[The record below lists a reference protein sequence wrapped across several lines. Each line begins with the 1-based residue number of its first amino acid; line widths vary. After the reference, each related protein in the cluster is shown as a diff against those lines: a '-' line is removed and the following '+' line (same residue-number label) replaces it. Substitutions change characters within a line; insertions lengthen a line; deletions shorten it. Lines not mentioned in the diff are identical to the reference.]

1 MTSFPANL
9 LSVPIM
15 SASRTRNESDDEHN
29 DEETALLPNPIL
41 TPKSNSNEYSTTY
54 VKLCVIIFLVNIA
67 FQVLEPAQLRIYE
80 RIFCAQWYQEHKTDL
95 ALVDGQ
101 VPENLCKIP
110 AVQRQVS
117 SLRGWLE
124 FFEATPTLIMA
135 IPIGILADIFGRR
148 PFFRLELFAISLQQ
162 IWITVV
168 TFFPKKIPI
177 RAVWLEGIL
186 NFVSGGKMVAEMLVA
201 CVITDI
207 TPREQLPTAF
217 FRLNA
222 IAQLTQVLG
231 PAIAGS
237 LMHIDSWW
245 AILAGLLMLLAM
257 NALIL
262 TVPETLQRKQDYTTQ
277 SSFESDHDEL
287 GQAHSSMQ
295 YRFQSFR
302 RTTVIALRELAIV
315 WTDWRLLFLVLLYP
329 FRMFGNALGQLLQI
343 YVSNRYGWSL
353 ANAAFLYTLAAV
365 CAAIVLFTLMPWL
378 SDLVDR
384 RYGLSAI
391 QKNVVLTRVSI
402 LIIAVAYFVEGA
414 AATVPL
420 LIGGLVL
427 ESLGS
432 GLPSTLRALAGVLV
446 EQKDNGRVFSVLAI
460 SETLST
466 MFAFP
471 TTTSLFNVGL
481 EKGGGIWLG
490 LPFFVTAGMAA
501 AAFVVMSFLK
511 FEKSPRI

>member
-1 MTSFPANL
+1 MPN
-9 LSVPIM
+9 M
-15 SASRTRNESDDEHN
+15 SDSRTRNDSDNELG
-29 DEETALLPNPIL
+29 DEETALLPEAVSA
-41 TPKSNSNEYSTTY
+41 PKSQSDEHSATY
-54 VKLCVIIFLVNIA
+54 VKLCVIVFLVNIA
-67 FQVLEPAQLRIYE
+67 FQVLGPAQVRIYE
-80 RIFCAQWYQEHKTDL
+80 RIFCEQWYQEHNTDL

-101 VPENLCKIP
+101 IPEKLCKIP
-110 AVQRQVS
+110 VVQRQLS
-117 SLRGWLE
+117 SLRGWME

-135 IPIGILADIFGRR
+135 IPIGILADIYGRR
-148 PFFRLELFAISLQQ
+148 PFFRIELFAISLQQ
-162 IWITVV
+162 IWISVV
-168 TFFPKKIPI
+168 TLFPNKIPI
-177 RAVWLEGIL
+177 RAVWLEGIV
-186 NFVSGGKMVAEMLVA
+186 NFISGGKMVAEMLLA
-201 CVITDI
+201 CTITDI

-217 FRLNA
+217 FRFNA
-222 IAQLTQVLG
+222 IGQLTQVLG

-245 AILAGLLMLLAM
+245 AIIAGLLMLFAM
-257 NALIL
+257 NILIL
-262 TVPETLQRKQDYTTQ
+262 TVPETLRREQDYSNLESSEDDYGDHEGGQ
-277 SSFESDHDEL
+277 SRV
-287 GQAHSSMQ
+287 QK
-295 YRFQSFR
+295 RFHAFR
-302 RTTVIALRELAIV
+302 RTTFNALRELAIV

-329 FRMFGNALGQLLQI
+329 FRMFGNALGELLQI

-365 CAAIVLFTLMPWL
+365 CSTTVLFTLMPWL
-378 SDLVDR
+378 SNLVER

-402 LIIAVAYFVEGA
+402 FVVAVAYLVEGA
-414 AATVPL
+414 APTTPL

-471 TTTSLFNVGL
+471 ATTSLFNAGL

-490 LPFFVTAGMAA
+490 LPWFVTTGLAT
-501 AAFVVMSFLK
+501 AAFVSMTLLK